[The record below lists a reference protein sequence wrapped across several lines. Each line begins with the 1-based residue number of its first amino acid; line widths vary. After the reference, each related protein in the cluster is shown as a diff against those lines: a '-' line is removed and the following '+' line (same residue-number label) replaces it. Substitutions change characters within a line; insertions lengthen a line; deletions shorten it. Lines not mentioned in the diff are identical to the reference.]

1 MAAFLRMLL
10 VVSCCGAAA
19 VAQAESAGAP
29 EPQDVLEAERTGLAA
44 VKYVPNDSRS
54 AQIVVTNRSGRP
66 LTLRLPAA
74 FAGVPV
80 LAQINVG
87 AQGNQAGFGAG
98 GIGAAPQATGGGAAG
113 GGMGMGGG
121 GAGVGFCWVARE
133 VYGVHDPRWLEFR
146 GWLHADAPDWLREAY
161 RAHGESFAAWI
172 HDRPLA
178 KRAVRG
184 VMDGML
190 ADRAARAAGG
200 QFRVTRS
207 GGDGSFAVQ
216 AGGTRTFRFATV
228 CLEHGK
234 PEPSPRV
241 PYRLERLET
250 FSPDPRL
257 AVVMACLASGQV
269 SQKAAQAAAWHLA
282 SGLTWERLAA
292 EMIDHAG
299 GDPDE
304 PFFAAADLAVARQL
318 VELATRSAA
327 QPRVTAPT
335 E

>member
-10 VVSCCGAAA
+10 VASCCGAAA

-133 VYGVHDPRWLEFR
+133 VYGESNPKWLRFRDWLTADAPRWLHD
-146 GWLHADAPDWLREAY
+146 LYA
-161 RAHGESFAAWI
+161 AHGEAFAGWLRDKPA
-172 HDRPLA
+172 A
-178 KRAVRG
+178 K
-184 VMDGML
+184 
-190 ADRAARAAGG
+190 
-200 QFRVTRS
+200 
-207 GGDGSFAVQ
+207 
-216 AGGTRTFRFATV
+216 
-228 CLEHGK
+228 
-234 PEPSPRV
+234 
-241 PYRLERLET
+241 
-250 FSPDPRL
+250 
-257 AVVMACLASGQV
+257 AVVRTLMDRVVVEAEVPCPAS
-269 SQKAAQAAAWHLA
+269 
-282 SGLTWERLAA
+282 E
-292 EMIDHAG
+292 
-299 GDPDE
+299 
-304 PFFAAADLAVARQL
+304 
-318 VELATRSAA
+318 
-327 QPRVTAPT
+327 
-335 E
+335 